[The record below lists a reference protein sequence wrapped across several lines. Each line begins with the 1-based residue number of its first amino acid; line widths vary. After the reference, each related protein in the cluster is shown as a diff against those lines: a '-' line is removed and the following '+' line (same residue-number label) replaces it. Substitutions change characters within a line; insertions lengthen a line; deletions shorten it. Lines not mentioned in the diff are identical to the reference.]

1 MHTYHKLAVGNFH
14 SNAVYISKVKE
25 MGMNPGLLVG
35 AGFLL
40 GSVGVKALSSK
51 KAKKLYV
58 KGIVQGM
65 RAKEEVQTMV
75 DEARAEFDDLL
86 AEAGYA
92 KELEDGEED
101 SAQETSQSEDEEEG
115 DENDDK
121 SAKKI
126 KTTSVLEETAKQVK
140 KVAVQAS
147 KSGMAKSSGRGGH
160 GHGHGHGRA
169 GK

>member
-1 MHTYHKLAVGNFH
+1 MVNFH

-51 KAKKLYV
+51 KAKKIYV
-58 KGIVQGM
+58 KGIIQGM

-92 KELEDGEED
+92 KDLEDGKED
-101 SAQETSQSEDEEEG
+101 SAQETSQSEDEEDG

-121 SAKKI
+121 PAKKA

-140 KVAVQAS
+140 KAAAQVS
-147 KSGMAKSSGRGGH
+147 KTGAAKGSGRGGH
-160 GHGHGHGRA
+160 GHGYGRA

>member
-1 MHTYHKLAVGNFH
+1 
-14 SNAVYISKVKE
+14 
-25 MGMNPGLLVG
+25 MNPGLLVG

-51 KAKKLYV
+51 KAKKIYV

-92 KELEDGEED
+92 KELEDGKED
-101 SAQETSQSEDEEEG
+101 SAQETSQSEDEEDG

-121 SAKKI
+121 PAKKA

-140 KVAVQAS
+140 KAAAQVS
-147 KSGMAKSSGRGGH
+147 KTGAAKGSGRGGH
-160 GHGHGHGRA
+160 GHGYGRA

>member
-1 MHTYHKLAVGNFH
+1 
-14 SNAVYISKVKE
+14 
-25 MGMNPGLLVG
+25 MNPGFLVG

-40 GSVGVKALSSK
+40 GSVGVKALTSK
-51 KAKKLYV
+51 KAKKVYV

-86 AEAGYA
+86 AEAGYT
-92 KELEDGEED
+92 KELEDGEEG
-101 SAQETSQSEDEEEG
+101 STEGSSEEDEEETG
-115 DENDDK
+115 DDEDDK
-121 SAKKI
+121 PAKKTS
-126 KTTSVLEETAKQVK
+126 KKTSVVDEAAKQVK
-140 KVAVQAS
+140 KATTRA
-147 KSGMAKSSGRGGH
+147 AKAGAGRGAGQG